1 MKKEGDETCGSHQLP
16 VTIKKRKKKKYGRF
30 AGGYLHHVD
39 YGIQYIINS
48 SVQSAFVGESNVS
61 DTRFSI

>member
-1 MKKEGDETCGSHQLP
+1 MKRERDETCGSHQLP
-16 VTIKKRKKKKYGRF
+16 VTIKKKKKKYGRF
-30 AGGYLHHVD
+30 AGGFLHHVD

-48 SVQSAFVGESNVS
+48 GVQSTFVGGSNVS

>member
-1 MKKEGDETCGSHQLP
+1 MKKERDETCGSHQLP
-16 VTIKKRKKKKYGRF
+16 VTIKKKYGRF
-30 AGGYLHHVD
+30 AGGFLHHVD

-48 SVQSAFVGESNVS
+48 DVQSTFVGGSNVS